1 MVVLTLMSCDKLDF
15 PAAVIQSLLQ
25 ADPFP
30 CSVASLGR
38 TDLFKALDTSAYV
51 EMPMATRN
59 LTWATGKRK
68 ISVSPHTLHKSHP
81 TTKSV
86 YRIYPDNNYIII
98 NRIYLH
104 EFIFLYYGSFS
115 HIIKLAFINV

>member
-1 MVVLTLMSCDKLDF
+1 MLCDRLGF

-30 CSVASLGR
+30 CSVSSLGR
-38 TDLFKALDTSAYV
+38 TDLFKALDTSAYAK
-51 EMPMATRN
+51 MPIATRN

-68 ISVSPHTLHKSHP
+68 ISLSPHTIDKDHP

-86 YRIYPDNNYIII
+86 YRIYPDNNYGI
-98 NRIYLH
+98 LH
-104 EFIFLYYGSFS
+104 
-115 HIIKLAFINV
+115 HK

>member
-1 MVVLTLMSCDKLDF
+1 MLCDRLDF

-38 TDLFKALDTSAYV
+38 TDLFKALDTSAYAQ
-51 EMPMATRN
+51 MPMATRN

-68 ISVSPHTLHKSHP
+68 VSLSPHTLHQDHP
-81 TTKSV
+81 ITKSV
-86 YRIYPDNNYIII
+86 YRIYPDNNYGFDA
-98 NRIYLH
+98 N
-104 EFIFLYYGSFS
+104 
-115 HIIKLAFINV
+115 K